1 MVSPVDFNQTF
12 KEIRIDNLT
21 QTFPENT
28 KIMNNPNLLYE
39 ASLILQSKSDKEKK
53 ESDKVISRNQNYK
66 PVSLMNIDFFKN
78 TSKMKSATTY
88 KENKTS

>member
-12 KEIRIDNLT
+12 KEKGIDNLT